1 MPGMTPSRHP
11 HQKPGRKAMAEL
23 RPGKLWAMRLAYLA
37 LMLLIMFVHLLP
49 LQLTPSRVA
58 GPDLMVAFTFA
69 WALRRPAYVP
79 IVLIA
84 LVMLLA
90 DLLFQR
96 PPGLGAGLVLLAAEW
111 LKGKG
116 RYLRENTF
124 VAEWLTVAGTLLLI
138 TALYRVILGLLIV
151 APGTFF
157 MALMQYGLTVFIY
170 PLGAAVRYLGFGIRR
185 KSRGEFEQPGRR
197 L

>member
-1 MPGMTPSRHP
+1 
-11 HQKPGRKAMAEL
+11 MAEL
-23 RPGKLWAMRLAYLA
+23 RPGRLWALRSAYVLLA
-37 LMLLIMFVHLLP
+37 LLIMFVHLLP

-58 GPDLMVAFTFA
+58 GPDLLVAFTFA

-79 IVLIA
+79 ALSIA

-90 DLLFQR
+90 DMLFQR
-96 PPGLGAGLVLLAAEW
+96 PPGLWALLVLLGAEW

-124 VAEWLTVAGTLLLI
+124 VAEWLTVAMALFVI
-138 TALYRVILGLLIV
+138 TALYRVILALLIV
-151 APGTFF
+151 APGTFL
-157 MALMQYGLTVFIY
+157 MAVMQYGLTVFIY
-170 PLGAAVRYLGFGIRR
+170 PFVAAISYLVFGIRR
-185 KSRGEFEQPGRR
+185 KSRGEYEQTGRT